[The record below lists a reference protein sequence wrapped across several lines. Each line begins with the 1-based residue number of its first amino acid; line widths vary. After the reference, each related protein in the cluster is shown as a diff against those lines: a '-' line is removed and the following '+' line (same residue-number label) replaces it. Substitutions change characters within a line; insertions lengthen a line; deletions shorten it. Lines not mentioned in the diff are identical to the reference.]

1 MLAWLPVLALLVV
14 TPESLFNLGM
24 GYADL
29 TGSILLGTGAVAL
42 GLWFERGDDG
52 YVAAATVL
60 LAAAANT
67 KDEDLV
73 GVCAVL
79 VIALIALLIR
89 RRPGRLPTF
98 IAALAVIAAFVVPW
112 RIWVSAHHLSDSV
125 EPPLAHALSPVY
137 IFDRLHDLNISAAA
151 MVSNGISGFPWLAPV
166 FLATCIICLVTG
178 TARRTACFY
187 LGAFFG
193 HRNRAAVALHDH
205 AAEPGLPDPDQHGPY
220 GQRLHG
226 AIGLRGR
233 APGRDAGR
241 SAHAR
246 VAALVV
252 ADPTRP
258 PQLGQPVAQLALGVV
273 GRVEARADRRCRH
286 QLLG

>member
-125 EPPLAHALSPVY
+125 EPPLPHALSPVY

-178 TARRTACFY
+178 TALRTACFY
-187 LGAFFG
+187 LGAFFAIVIALLWLYTTTQQSLG
-193 HRNRAAVALHDH
+193 FLIPTSMDRTVSVFMVLSGFAGAHLVAML
-205 AAEPGLPDPDQHGPY
+205 A
-220 GQRLHG
+220 G
-226 AIGLRGR
+226 A
-233 APGRDAGR
+233 
-241 SAHAR
+241 
-246 VAALVV
+246 
-252 ADPTRP
+252 PTRASP
-258 PQLGQPVAQLALGVV
+258 
-273 GRVEARADRRCRH
+273 R
-286 QLLG
+286 